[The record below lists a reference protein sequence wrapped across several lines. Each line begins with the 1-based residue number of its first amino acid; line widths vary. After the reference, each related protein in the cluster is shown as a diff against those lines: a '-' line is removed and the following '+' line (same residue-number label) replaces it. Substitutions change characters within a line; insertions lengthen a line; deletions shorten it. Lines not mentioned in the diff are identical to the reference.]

1 MNMWWRCNTC
11 IGPDWLAIHS
21 ALMSAIVGPFAIRL
35 PSWPSSSPVVHVLS
49 HSTRNWFYFFYDRS
63 SNDCDLIFV
72 PFAVTNNIL
81 VDFGI
86 WFATR
91 AQIYRLLMRLIDVR
105 FICIFFFCHSRLL
118 WAPID
123 RPVVPFPSNN
133 IELHENAY
141 TFRNMSNANGLSVVV
156 HSAVLAPFRRTC
168 LARRVLA
175 VFFCHNQNM
184 PHEIRMEFTKWP
196 LAFRSLHPECYIFL
210 SRFCFFFVHILLNCC
225 TPAYTQQQS
234 ICVYPFFPL
243 FHFFKWCELNNPNGL
258 GECDDFFLF
267 FHLHLCVA
275 QNYCRLFVV
284 CHFVAANERIFV
296 VVLHVSL
303 KNSIRTHQS
312 VWPRNYFLE
321 IFFFLFFFSSAV
333 HNEI

>member
-105 FICIFFFCHSRLL
+105 FICIFFFFAILACCGLQLTDRLCHFHRTTSNYTKMLTHFGTCLMLMDSLL
-118 WAPID
+118 LFTLPY
-123 RPVVPFPSNN
+123 
-133 IELHENAY
+133 LHH
-141 TFRNMSNANGLSVVV
+141 FD
-156 HSAVLAPFRRTC
+156 VLALHGVSWRFFSATTKTC
-168 LARRVLA
+168 PTRSVWNL
-175 VFFCHNQNM
+175 QNG
-184 PHEIRMEFTKWP
+184 HWLSGLCIQSAIYSF
-196 LAFRSLHPECYIFL
+196 LAFAS
-210 SRFCFFFVHILLNCC
+210 
-225 TPAYTQQQS
+225 
-234 ICVYPFFPL
+234 
-243 FHFFKWCELNNPNGL
+243 
-258 GECDDFFLF
+258 FLF
-267 FHLHLCVA
+267 TSF
-275 QNYCRLFVV
+275 
-284 CHFVAANERIFV
+284 
-296 VVLHVSL
+296 
-303 KNSIRTHQS
+303 
-312 VWPRNYFLE
+312 
-321 IFFFLFFFSSAV
+321 
-333 HNEI
+333 

>member
-1 MNMWWRCNTC
+1 
-11 IGPDWLAIHS
+11 
-21 ALMSAIVGPFAIRL
+21 MSV
-35 PSWPSSSPVVHVLS
+35 SYV
-49 HSTRNWFYFFYDRS
+49 
-63 SNDCDLIFV
+63 
-72 PFAVTNNIL
+72 
-81 VDFGI
+81 
-86 WFATR
+86 
-91 AQIYRLLMRLIDVR
+91 
-105 FICIFFFCHSRLL
+105 FFFCHSSLL

-123 RPVVPFPSNN
+123 RPVVPFPLNN

-243 FHFFKWCELNNPNGL
+243 FHFFK
-258 GECDDFFLF
+258 
-267 FHLHLCVA
+267 
-275 QNYCRLFVV
+275 
-284 CHFVAANERIFV
+284 
-296 VVLHVSL
+296 
-303 KNSIRTHQS
+303 
-312 VWPRNYFLE
+312 
-321 IFFFLFFFSSAV
+321 
-333 HNEI
+333 